1 MRQKRQLLKENNM
14 KKIVSIL
21 TLCFLIVSNGFAQ
34 KGKPVASKTKQKNNT
49 PNTFTNLS
57 KGVSYKI
64 ISSKPN
70 NEKIKTGD
78 LLSVN
83 LFGIA
88 KTTKGKDTVLFNT
101 YGNGKPFYIPVT
113 EPTFNEVF
121 LKLYKNDSALLN
133 IIADSLFTNSFGKP
147 APDFLAKNSAIKFN
161 LKIEEVFDEKE
172 VEELREAE
180 RAKIIAKDSVVLN
193 AYLSKLTNVK
203 TTASGLKYIVTKATT
218 GVLPNKG
225 DQVQM
230 LYSGFLL
237 DGTKFD
243 ENLNTENPFSFTLGV
258 AQVIA
263 GWDEGVLM
271 MHEGEE
277 YKFIIPSYLGYGEQ
291 GTGPIPPNA
300 TLVFDVKLLKVK
312 PATK

>member
-1 MRQKRQLLKENNM
+1 MRQKHQLLNKNNM

-21 TLCFLIVSNGFAQ
+21 ILCFLIVCNGFAQ
-34 KGKPVASKTKQKNNT
+34 KGKTVTTKTKDKIKT
-49 PNTFTNLS
+49 TSTFTTLS

-64 ISSKPN
+64 VSTKLN
-70 NEKIKTGD
+70 NEKIKPGD

-83 LFGIA
+83 LFGIG
-88 KTTKGKDTVLFNT
+88 KTTKGKDTVMFNT

-121 LKLYKNDSALLN
+121 LKLNKNDSALLHIN
-133 IIADSLFTNSFGKP
+133 VDSLFTNSFGKP
-147 APDFLAKNSAIKFN
+147 SPDFLAKNSIIKFN
-161 LKIEEVFDEKE
+161 LKVEDVFDEKE
-172 VEELREAE
+172 VEELRETE
-180 RAKIIAKDSVVLN
+180 RAKIVAKDSVELN
-193 AYLSKLTNVK
+193 AYLRKLTNVK
-203 TTASGLKYIVTKATT
+203 TTSSGLKYIVAKSTT
-218 GVLPNKG
+218 GVIPNKG

-243 ENLNTENPFSFTLGV
+243 ENLNTENPFAFTLGV
-258 AQVIA
+258 GQVIA

-312 PATK
+312 PANK